1 MLKQESK
8 RMKAET
14 VSITKALG
22 GKRKYKAHNGPAS
35 ILAILAECTPGEIA
49 NGEKWYTVAN
59 RWSGKAAAL
68 TGKRLETIAAI
79 LARISPQV
87 SWADNKAAALEIAS
101 GEPST
106 ACDQCYPDNVI
117 RALEI
122 AECDD
127 DEAIARQVLPF
138 GKYRRP
144 KISAFYRNIS
154 APADEHSVTV
164 DTWAARIWVGDCQNA
179 SLRVSAPDS
188 ERIADDYRQAAL
200 ACGKLPQVLQAIT
213 WVGAHRMKRDGNQ
226 RSLFQVGLADK
237 I

>member
-1 MLKQESK
+1 MGTD
-8 RMKAET
+8 T
-14 VSITKALG
+14 VSITAALG
-22 GKRKYKAHNGPAS
+22 GKRKYKAHDGPKA
-35 ILAILAECTPGEIA
+35 ILEILAECTPLEIA
-49 NGEKWYTVAN
+49 DGEVWYQHAN

-79 LARISPQV
+79 LARVSPQV

-101 GEPST
+101 GKPSS

-127 DEAIARQVLPF
+127 SDVIARQVLPS

-154 APADEHSVTV
+154 APADPHTVTV
-164 DTWAARIWVGDCQNA
+164 DTWAARIWVGDCGNA
-179 SLRVSAPDS
+179 SLRISQADS
-188 ERIADDYRQAAL
+188 LRIQSDYREAAL
-200 ACGKLPQVLQAIT
+200 ACDRLPQVLQAIT
-213 WVGAHRMKRDGNQ
+213 WVGAHRIKKDGNQ